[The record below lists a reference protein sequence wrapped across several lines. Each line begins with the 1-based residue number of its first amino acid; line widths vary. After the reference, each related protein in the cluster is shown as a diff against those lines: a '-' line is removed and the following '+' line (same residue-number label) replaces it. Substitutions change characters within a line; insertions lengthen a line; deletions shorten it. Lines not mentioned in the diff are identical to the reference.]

1 MLTVTEKAQEKIRE
15 VLAGRAEGAPQ
26 LIRIYLR
33 GYG

>member
-15 VLAGRAEGAPQ
+15 VLANHDGNRRM
-26 LIRIYLR
+26 IRVYLR

>member
-15 VLAGRAEGAPQ
+15 VLAGRKEGGSP

>member
-15 VLAGRAEGAPQ
+15 ILTGREESGPS

>member
-15 VLAGRAEGAPQ
+15 VLAGQEAGSPK
-26 LIRIYLR
+26 LVRIYLR